1 MRIATLRKLLV
12 FFLCFVTTAVAFG
25 FRRIARADNV
35 ADEAEV
41 EFEIGADRY
50 KAADFRGALEHF
62 LASNRL
68 VANKNVVFNI
78 ARTYEQL
85 HQETDAYRYYT
96 QALEGEQDPAA
107 QARIQEA
114 LARIAPSVAVLS
126 ITSDPPG
133 ASIYVDRRDLGARG
147 STPAKLGL
155 NAGKYTIIV
164 ELAGYRPVET
174 SVSVQTGVD
183 TPLAIPLRQIVG
195 QVRVEGEPAG
205 ASVRVDREDAAA
217 VATLPATVAMPPG
230 PHTLIVSADG
240 FVQSTLSVSVAADAT
255 SLVHV
260 KLAPIAGN
268 LLVSSDVRD
277 ALVEI
282 DGRAVGFTPA
292 VANIP
297 VGVHRVRV
305 SLSGFRPVER
315 TVVVSSTGQAKLD
328 VQLAQVEE
336 VNAAS
341 RVTENLEDAP
351 SSVTI
356 IPGAELRAMGYPTIA
371 EALRGV
377 RGIYVGNDTNYD
389 NVGVRGFSRPGDYGT
404 RVLVLLDGQPLN
416 DDYVGQSYFGYDGR
430 VDLADIERIEIVR
443 GPGSVVYGTGAFLG
457 VINLITRSRNAPT
470 HTEVGLSGSGNSVG
484 TARAMQQ
491 VRFSPD
497 AGMWT
502 SVAAAY
508 GAGRDYYF
516 KELSSDAATGGNS
529 RGSDGLEAGTV
540 DGRFWWKSFTVQW
553 FLTSRKKQ
561 VPSGEYG
568 TILGDGRTY
577 LQDTRG
583 VLEARFEPK
592 VGKDFELLSRAHL
605 NFYSFDDFLATTV
618 DSGGNA
624 SENYRGQWFGVEQRV
639 AYVIEK
645 KLRLTVGGEYQDH
658 FKAAQA
664 GVAEGGITAGIPI
677 APVNYLNRDDPFGV
691 AAAYV
696 NGDYYPVP
704 IMKLTAGARFD
715 YYTNSNY
722 GSSLNPRAAVI
733 VKATPDDNVKV
744 MFGKAF
750 RAPSVY
756 EHFYTSPT
764 QTPGGI
770 GLKPESVYSGEVEYT
785 HHFSPTVS
793 VIGAGFYNYITDL
806 INLAGDGTAAS
817 PNQYQNVTNPV
828 ELAGAEIEVRREWRD
843 GWMAA
848 AQYSYQRARY
858 LENDGSLREVPN
870 SPQHLASVKAAAPL
884 LGRVLMLMSRLS
896 IEGGVYDRNDQVG
909 DPPQI
914 QTNPFFVW
922 DVVLSGEVEKY
933 NVRYNLGLYNATDSH
948 YSLPVSPEFTQ
959 DLMLQN
965 GRTLLAQAS
974 TSF

>member
-1 MRIATLRKLLV
+1 MLRKLLIV
-12 FFLCFVTTAVAFG
+12 LAASALLFG
-25 FRRIARADNV
+25 GIRIARADNV

-41 EFEIGADRY
+41 EFELGADRY
-50 KAADFRGALEHF
+50 KAGDFRGALEHF

-85 HQETDAYRYYT
+85 HQVTDAYRYYT
-96 QALEGEQDPAA
+96 QALEGEKDPAA

-133 ASIYVDRRDLGARG
+133 ATIYVDRRDLGARG

-155 NAGKYTIIV
+155 NAGKYSVIV

-174 SVSVQTGVD
+174 SVTVQTGVD

-195 QVRVEGEPAG
+195 NVRVEGEPAG
-205 ASVRVDREDAAA
+205 AAIRVDREDAPP
-217 VATLPATVAMPPG
+217 VASVPATIAIPPG
-230 PHTLIVSADG
+230 PHTLVVSAEG
-240 FVQSTLSVSVAADAT
+240 FVPSNVPVTVEADAT
-255 SLVHV
+255 SVAHV
-260 KLAPIAGN
+260 RLAPIAGN
-268 LLVSSDVRD
+268 LVVSSDVRD

-282 DGRAVGFTPA
+282 DDRAMGFTPA
-292 VANIP
+292 VLNIP

-305 SLSGFRPVER
+305 SLSGFRPIER
-315 TVVVSSTGQAKLD
+315 TVLVTAAGQAKLD

-356 IPGAELRAMGYPTIA
+356 ITGAELRAMGYPTIA

-377 RGIYVGNDTNYD
+377 RGIYIGNDTSYD

-430 VDLADIERIEIVR
+430 VDLADIERIEVVR

-457 VINLITRSRNAPT
+457 VINLVTRSRNAPT
-470 HTEVGLSGSGNSVG
+470 HTEVGLSASGNGIG

-497 AGMWT
+497 SGFWT

-516 KELSSDAATGGNS
+516 RDFASDAATQGNS

-540 DGRFWWKSFTVQW
+540 NGRVWWKSLTLQW

-561 VPSGEYG
+561 LPAGEFG
-568 TILGDGRTY
+568 TILGDPRTY
-577 LQDTRG
+577 FQDTRG

-592 VGKDFELLSRAHL
+592 VGKNFELLSRAHL
-605 NFYSFDDFLATTV
+605 NLYQFDDFLATSV
-618 DSGGNA
+618 DNGGNA
-624 SENYRGQWFGVEQRV
+624 TETYRGQWFGVEQRV

-645 KLRLTVGGEYQDH
+645 KLRLTLGGEYQDH
-658 FKAAQA
+658 FKAAQT
-664 GVAEGGITAGIPI
+664 GVAAGGVTAGTPV
-677 APVNYLNRDDPFGV
+677 APTGYLNRDDPFGV

-696 NGDYYPVP
+696 NGDYYPLR
-704 IMKLTAGARFD
+704 MLKLTAGARFD

-733 VKATPDDNVKV
+733 VKPYADGNVKL

-764 QTPGGI
+764 QIPGGI
-770 GLKPESVYSGEVEYT
+770 NLKPETVYSAELEYT

-793 VIGAGFYNYITDL
+793 IIGAGFYNYITDL
-806 INLAGDGTAAS
+806 INLAGDGTATS

-828 ELAGAEIEVRREWRD
+828 ELAGGEVEVRREWRE

-858 LENDGSLREVPN
+858 LQNDGSLREVPN
-870 SPQHLASVKAAAPL
+870 SPQHLASVKAAAPV

-896 IEGGVYDRNDQVG
+896 IEGGVYDRNDKAT
-909 DPPQI
+909 DPPQV
-914 QTNPFFVW
+914 QTNPYFVW

-933 NVRYNLGLYNATDSH
+933 NVRYNLGLYNATNAQ

-959 DLMLQN
+959 DLVLQS
-965 GRTLLAQAS
+965 GRTLLAQVSAS
-974 TSF
+974 F

>member
-1 MRIATLRKLLV
+1 MTTPLRKLLMV
-12 FFLCFVTTAVAFG
+12 LAAVALLFA
-25 FRRIARADNV
+25 FCRTALADNV

-50 KAADFRGALEHF
+50 KAGDFRGALEHF

-68 VANKNVVFNI
+68 VANKNVIFNI

-85 HQETDAYRYYT
+85 HQPTDAYRYYT
-96 QALEGEQDPAA
+96 QALEGEKDPAV

-114 LARIAPSVAVLS
+114 LGRLAPSVAVLS

-133 ASIYVDRRDLGARG
+133 AAIYVDRRDLGARG
-147 STPAKLGL
+147 STPTKLGL
-155 NAGKYTIIV
+155 SSGKYTVIV
-164 ELAGYRPVET
+164 ELPGYEPVEK

-183 TPLAIPLRQIVG
+183 TPLAVPLRQIVG
-195 QVRVEGEPAG
+195 SVRVEGEPGG
-205 ASVRVDREDAAA
+205 AVIRVDREDAPPA
-217 VATLPATVAMPPG
+217 ATLPATVSMPPG
-230 PHTLIVSADG
+230 PHTLIVSSDG
-240 FVQSTLSVSVAADAT
+240 FVQSTLSVTVAADTT
-255 SLVHV
+255 SVVHARLV
-260 KLAPIAGN
+260 PIAGN
-268 LLVSSDVRD
+268 LVVSSDVRD

-282 DGRAVGFTPA
+282 DDRAMGFTPA
-292 VANIP
+292 VLNIP

-315 TVVVSSTGQAKLD
+315 TVLVTATGQAKLE
-328 VQLAQVEE
+328 VQLAQIEE

-351 SSVTI
+351 SSVSI
-356 IPGAELRAMGYPTIA
+356 ITGAELRAMGYPTIA

-377 RGIYVGNDTNYD
+377 RGVYVGNDTSYD

-430 VDLADIERIEIVR
+430 VDLADIERIEVIR
-443 GPGSVVYGTGAFLG
+443 GPGSVVYGTGAFFG
-457 VINLITRSRNAPT
+457 VINLVTRSRNAPT
-470 HTEVGLSGSGNSVG
+470 HTEAGLSTSGNGIG

-497 AGMWT
+497 SGVWT

-516 KELSSDAATGGNS
+516 KEFASDAATGGNS

-540 DGRFWWKSFTVQW
+540 NGRLWWKSFTLQW

-561 VPSGEYG
+561 LPAGEFG
-568 TILGDGRTY
+568 TLLGDPRTY
-577 LQDTRG
+577 FQDTRG

-592 VGKDFELLSRAHL
+592 VGKNFELLSRAHL
-605 NFYSFDDFLATTV
+605 NLYQFDDFLATPV
-618 DSGGNA
+618 DNGGNA
-624 SENYRGQWFGVEQRV
+624 TESYRGQWFGVEQRV

-645 KLRLTVGGEYQDH
+645 QLRLTLGGEYQDH
-658 FKAAQA
+658 FKAAQT
-664 GVAEGGITAGIPI
+664 GVAAGGVTAGIPI
-677 APVNYLNRDDPFGV
+677 APLSYLNRDDPFGV

-696 NGDYYPVP
+696 SGDYYPLRIV
-704 IMKLTAGARFD
+704 KLTAGARFD

-733 VKATPDDNVKV
+733 VKPYADGNVKL

-764 QTPGGI
+764 QIPGGI
-770 GLKPESVYSGEVEYT
+770 NLKPETVYSGELEYT

-806 INLAGDGTAAS
+806 INLAGDGTATS

-828 ELAGAEIEVRREWRD
+828 ESAGAEIELRREWRD
-843 GWMAA
+843 GWMAS
-848 AQYSYQRARY
+848 AQYSYQRSRY
-858 LENDGSLREVPN
+858 LDNDGSLRDVPN

-896 IEGGVYDRNDQVG
+896 VEGGVYDRNDKAT

-922 DVVLSGEVEKY
+922 DVVLSGEIEKY
-933 NVRYNLGLYNATDSH
+933 NVRYNLGVYNATNSQ

-959 DLMLQN
+959 DLILQS
-965 GRTLLAQAS
+965 GRTLLAQGS
-974 TSF
+974 VSF